1 MAKSWP
7 LLRMLTFGRPWQE
20 VNVQKSTFAAYQKE
34 HSQDKHTTSMK
45 SANSLISSQKIT
57 PSSPV
62 IGREHHLTR
71 QQKENQLSDV
81 SPMLQTLL
89 PVPLIKRSAH
99 GKSRFPSNTT
109 SLVKYSAMRKLNGS
123 QTVDLGTMRSN
134 LHQTRPKSLTAKC
147 IHLLKDSRN
156 YWTNSWTSTSRR
168 DIFVFPTHLTLHP
181 SSSSKRM
188 MANSNPYMII
198 VS

>member
-7 LLRMLTFGRPWQE
+7 LLRMPTSGRLWQG
-20 VNVQKSTFAAYQKE
+20 VNVQKSTFAAYQKV

-62 IGREHHLTR
+62 MFKERHLTG
-71 QQKENQLSDV
+71 QQKESQSSDA

-89 PVPLIKRSAH
+89 PVLLIKQSAH

-134 LHQTRPKSLTAKC
+134 LHQTRPKSLTAKYT
-147 IHLLKDSRN
+147 R
-156 YWTNSWTSTSRR
+156 
-168 DIFVFPTHLTLHP
+168 
-181 SSSSKRM
+181 
-188 MANSNPYMII
+188 
-198 VS
+198 